1 MSLKVIVVGA
11 GLAGLNAAQILRANG
26 YEVTVLEQHSR
37 IGGRI
42 ATDLIDGYRC
52 DHGFQVINPAYS
64 ELRRTELVEKLQIH
78 PLSKGVEI
86 FIDEKLVRVGDPR
99 KGLGY
104 LLGDLSSRTG
114 TLSEKVHFLR
124 YLASKAE
131 DQSFGIAM
139 SACGDFYQK
148 VIKRF
153 LQGVFLI
160 NPDDV
165 SSLMAHE
172 LLRWF
177 IRGNP
182 GVPHLG
188 VQALPNLLGEGLD
201 IRTESR
207 VQRIKSGEVQTSE
220 ERLSADVVLIA
231 TNEVSAASLLDQP
244 APSMNKSVT
253 WYHSVPAGEI
263 KSNHLRLDPADVFVN
278 SVAISNVAPSYAP
291 VGRTLISS
299 TALDVIPSS
308 EVLTRVGALWGVDP
322 KSLEYVQHFELT
334 QSLPKHLPG
343 KPLISP
349 SRVLENIYIAGDHR
363 ATPSQQGALL
373 SGRLAAEAIIADL

>member
-37 IGGRI
+37 IGGRV

-78 PLSKGVEI
+78 PLSKGFEI

-349 SRVLENIYIAGDHR
+349 SRVRENIYIAGDHR

>member
-37 IGGRI
+37 IGGRV

-78 PLSKGVEI
+78 PLSKGFEI

-131 DQSFGIAM
+131 DQSFGVSM

-322 KSLEYVQHFELT
+322 KSLEYVQHFEIT

-349 SRVLENIYIAGDHR
+349 SRVRENIYVAGDHR

>member
-37 IGGRI
+37 IGGRV

-78 PLSKGVEI
+78 PLSKGFEI

>member
-1 MSLKVIVVGA
+1 
-11 GLAGLNAAQILRANG
+11 
-26 YEVTVLEQHSR
+26 
-37 IGGRI
+37 
-42 ATDLIDGYRC
+42 
-52 DHGFQVINPAYS
+52 
-64 ELRRTELVEKLQIH
+64 
-78 PLSKGVEI
+78 
-86 FIDEKLVRVGDPR
+86 
-99 KGLGY
+99 
-104 LLGDLSSRTG
+104 
-114 TLSEKVHFLR
+114 
-124 YLASKAE
+124 
-131 DQSFGIAM
+131 
-139 SACGDFYQK
+139 
-148 VIKRF
+148 
-153 LQGVFLI
+153 
-160 NPDDV
+160 
-165 SSLMAHE
+165 MAHE

-291 VGRTLISS
+291 AGRTLISS

-322 KSLEYVQHFELT
+322 KSLEYVQHFEIT

-349 SRVLENIYIAGDHR
+349 SRVREYIYIAGDHR

>member
-11 GLAGLNAAQILRANG
+11 GLAGLNAAQILRGNG
-26 YEVTVLEQHSR
+26 YEVTLLEQHSR
-37 IGGRI
+37 IGGRV

-64 ELRRTELVEKLQIH
+64 ELRRTGLVEKLQIH
-78 PLSKGVEI
+78 PLSKGFEI
-86 FIDEKLVRVGDPR
+86 FIDEKLARAGDPR
-99 KGLGY
+99 KRLGY

-349 SRVLENIYIAGDHR
+349 SRVREYIYIAGDHR

>member
-1 MSLKVIVVGA
+1 
-11 GLAGLNAAQILRANG
+11 
-26 YEVTVLEQHSR
+26 
-37 IGGRI
+37 
-42 ATDLIDGYRC
+42 
-52 DHGFQVINPAYS
+52 
-64 ELRRTELVEKLQIH
+64 
-78 PLSKGVEI
+78 
-86 FIDEKLVRVGDPR
+86 
-99 KGLGY
+99 
-104 LLGDLSSRTG
+104 
-114 TLSEKVHFLR
+114 
-124 YLASKAE
+124 
-131 DQSFGIAM
+131 
-139 SACGDFYQK
+139 
-148 VIKRF
+148 
-153 LQGVFLI
+153 
-160 NPDDV
+160 
-165 SSLMAHE
+165 MAHE

-207 VQRIKSGEVQTSE
+207 VRKIKSGEVQTSE
-220 ERLSADVVLIA
+220 EKLSADVVLIA
-231 TNEVSAASLLDQP
+231 TNEVSAASLLGQP

-263 KSNHLRLDPADVFVN
+263 KSNHLRLDPTNIFVN

-291 VGRTLISS
+291 AGRTLIST
-299 TALDVIPSS
+299 TALEVIPSP
-308 EVLTRVGALWGVDP
+308 EVLARVGALWRVNP
-322 KSLEYVQHFELT
+322 KSLEYVQHFEIA

-349 SRVLENIYIAGDHR
+349 SRLSENVYIAGDHR

>member
-1 MSLKVIVVGA
+1 
-11 GLAGLNAAQILRANG
+11 
-26 YEVTVLEQHSR
+26 
-37 IGGRI
+37 
-42 ATDLIDGYRC
+42 
-52 DHGFQVINPAYS
+52 
-64 ELRRTELVEKLQIH
+64 
-78 PLSKGVEI
+78 
-86 FIDEKLVRVGDPR
+86 VRVGDPR
-99 KGLGY
+99 KGLGC

-131 DQSFGIAM
+131 DQSFGVAM
-139 SACGDFYQK
+139 SACGDFYQRI
-148 VIKRF
+148 IKRF

-188 VQALPNLLGEGLD
+188 AQALPNLLGEGLD
-201 IRTESR
+201 IRTETR

-231 TNEVSAASLLDQP
+231 TNEVAAASLLDQP

-299 TALDVIPSS
+299 TALDLIPSS

-322 KSLEYVQHFELT
+322 KSLEYVQHFEIT

-343 KPLISP
+343 KTLISP
-349 SRVLENIYIAGDHR
+349 SRVRENIYIAGDHR

>member
-26 YEVTVLEQHSR
+26 YEVTVLEQLSR
-37 IGGRI
+37 IGGRV

-64 ELRRTELVEKLQIH
+64 ELRRTGLVEKLQIH
-78 PLSKGVEI
+78 PLSKGFEI

-104 LLGDLSSRTG
+104 LLGDVSSRTG

-349 SRVLENIYIAGDHR
+349 SRVRENIYIAGDHR
-363 ATPSQQGALL
+363 ATPSQQGTLL

>member
-1 MSLKVIVVGA
+1 MSIKVIVVGA

-26 YEVTVLEQHSR
+26 YEVTVLEQQSR
-37 IGGRI
+37 IGGRV

-64 ELRRTELVEKLQIH
+64 ELRRTGLIEKLQIH
-78 PLSKGVEI
+78 PLSKGFEI
-86 FIDEKLVRVGDPR
+86 FMDEKLVRVGDPR

-114 TLSEKVHFLR
+114 TLSEKVH
-124 YLASKAE
+124 
-131 DQSFGIAM
+131 
-139 SACGDFYQK
+139 
-148 VIKRF
+148 
-153 LQGVFLI
+153 
-160 NPDDV
+160 PDDV

-188 VQALPNLLGEGLD
+188 VQALPRLLGESLD
-201 IRTESR
+201 IRTETR
-207 VQRIKSGEVQTSE
+207 VQRIKSREVQTSE

-231 TNEVSAASLLDQP
+231 TNEVAAASLLDQP

-322 KSLEYVQHFELT
+322 KSLENVQHFEIT

-349 SRVLENIYIAGDHR
+349 SRVSENIYIAGDHR

-373 SGRLAAEAIIADL
+373 SGRLAAEAIIADQ

>member
-78 PLSKGVEI
+78 PLSKGFEI

>member
-26 YEVTVLEQHSR
+26 YEVTVLEQQSR
-37 IGGRI
+37 IGGRV

-64 ELRRTELVEKLQIH
+64 ELQRTGLVEKLQIH
-78 PLSKGVEI
+78 PLSKGFEI

-104 LLGDLSSRTG
+104 LLGDVSSRTG

-349 SRVLENIYIAGDHR
+349 SRVREYIYIAGDHR

>member
-26 YEVTVLEQHSR
+26 YEVTVLEQQSR
-37 IGGRI
+37 IGGRV

-64 ELRRTELVEKLQIH
+64 ELRRTGLVEKLQIH
-78 PLSKGVEI
+78 PLSKGFEI

-104 LLGDLSSRTG
+104 LLGDVSSRTG

-139 SACGDFYQK
+139 SACGDLYQK

-201 IRTESR
+201 IRTETR

-291 VGRTLISS
+291 AGRTLISS

-322 KSLEYVQHFELT
+322 KSLEYVQHFEIT

-349 SRVLENIYIAGDHR
+349 SRVREYIYIAGDHR

>member
-1 MSLKVIVVGA
+1 MSIQVIVVGA
-11 GLAGLNAAQILRANG
+11 GLAGLNAAQILRGNG

-37 IGGRI
+37 IGGRV

-64 ELRRTELVEKLQIH
+64 ELRRTGLVEKLQIH
-78 PLSKGVEI
+78 PLSKGFEI

-263 KSNHLRLDPADVFVN
+263 KSNHLRLDLADVFVN

-349 SRVLENIYIAGDHR
+349 SRVRENIYIAGDHR

>member
-1 MSLKVIVVGA
+1 MSIKVIVVGA
-11 GLAGLNAAQILRANG
+11 GLAGLNAAQILRGNG

-37 IGGRI
+37 IGGRV

-64 ELRRTELVEKLQIH
+64 ELRRTGLVEKLQIH
-78 PLSKGVEI
+78 PLSKGFEI

-104 LLGDLSSRTG
+104 LLGDVSSRTG

-349 SRVLENIYIAGDHR
+349 SRVRENIYIAGDHR

>member
-11 GLAGLNAAQILRANG
+11 GPAGLNAAQILRANG
-26 YEVTVLEQHSR
+26 YEVTVLEQQSR
-37 IGGRI
+37 IGGRV

-64 ELRRTELVEKLQIH
+64 ELRRTGLVEKLQIH
-78 PLSKGVEI
+78 PLSKGFEI

-104 LLGDLSSRTG
+104 LLGDVSSRTG

-349 SRVLENIYIAGDHR
+349 SRVRENIYIAGDHR

>member
-37 IGGRI
+37 IGGRV

-64 ELRRTELVEKLQIH
+64 ELRRTGLVEKLQIH
-78 PLSKGVEI
+78 PLSKGFEI

-131 DQSFGIAM
+131 DQSFGVAM
-139 SACGDFYQK
+139 SACGHFYQK

-231 TNEVSAASLLDQP
+231 TNEVAAASLLDQP
-244 APSMNKSVT
+244 EPSMNKSVT

-349 SRVLENIYIAGDHR
+349 SRVRENIYIAGDHR

>member
-11 GLAGLNAAQILRANG
+11 GPAGLNAAQILRANG
-26 YEVTVLEQHSR
+26 YEVTVLEQQSR
-37 IGGRI
+37 IGGRV

-64 ELRRTELVEKLQIH
+64 ELRRTGLVEKLQIH
-78 PLSKGVEI
+78 PLSKGFEI

-104 LLGDLSSRTG
+104 LLGDVSSRTG

-291 VGRTLISS
+291 VGRILISS

-349 SRVLENIYIAGDHR
+349 SRVRENIYIAGDHR

>member
-37 IGGRI
+37 IGGRV

-64 ELRRTELVEKLQIH
+64 ELRRTGLVEKLQIH
-78 PLSKGVEI
+78 PLSKGFEI

-188 VQALPNLLGEGLD
+188 VQALPNLLSEGLD
-201 IRTESR
+201 IRTETR

-349 SRVLENIYIAGDHR
+349 SRVRENIYIAGDHR
-363 ATPSQQGALL
+363 ATPSQQGAFL

>member
-11 GLAGLNAAQILRANG
+11 GLAGLNAAQILRGNG

-37 IGGRI
+37 IGGRV

-64 ELRRTELVEKLQIH
+64 ELRRTGLVEKLQIH
-78 PLSKGVEI
+78 PLSKGFEI

-114 TLSEKVHFLR
+114 TLSEKVQFLR

-131 DQSFGIAM
+131 DQSFGVAM
-139 SACGDFYQK
+139 SACGHFYQK

-263 KSNHLRLDPADVFVN
+263 KSNHLRLDLADVFVN

-322 KSLEYVQHFELT
+322 KSLEYVQHFEIT

-349 SRVLENIYIAGDHR
+349 SRVRENIYIAGDHR

>member
-37 IGGRI
+37 IGGRV

-64 ELRRTELVEKLQIH
+64 ELRRTGLVEKLQIH
-78 PLSKGVEI
+78 PLSKGFEI

-104 LLGDLSSRTG
+104 LLGDVSSRTG

-349 SRVLENIYIAGDHR
+349 SRVRENIYIAGDHR

>member
-11 GLAGLNAAQILRANG
+11 GLAGLNAAQILRSNG
-26 YEVTVLEQHSR
+26 CEVTLLEEQSR
-37 IGGRI
+37 IGGRV
-42 ATDLIDGYRC
+42 ATEMIDGYRC
-52 DHGFQVINPAYS
+52 DHGFQVINPAYP
-64 ELRRTELVEKLQIH
+64 ELRRTGLVEKLQIH
-78 PLSKGVEI
+78 SLSKGFEI
-86 FIDEKLVRVGDPR
+86 FIDEKLVMVGDPR

-104 LLGDLSSRTG
+104 LVGDLSSRTG
-114 TLSEKVHFLR
+114 TLSEKLNFLR
-124 YLASKAE
+124 YLASKAQ

-139 SACGDFYQK
+139 SQSGDFYQK
-148 VIKRF
+148 IIKRF
-153 LQGVFLI
+153 LQGVLLI
-160 NPDDV
+160 NPDEV

-207 VQRIKSGEVQTSE
+207 VRKIKSGEVQTSE
-220 ERLSADVVLIA
+220 EKLSADVVLIA
-231 TNEVSAASLLDQP
+231 TNEVSAASLLGQP

-263 KSNHLRLDPADVFVN
+263 KSNHLRLDPTNIFVN

-291 VGRTLISS
+291 AGRTLIST
-299 TALDVIPSS
+299 TALEVIPSP
-308 EVLTRVGALWGVDP
+308 EVLARVSALWRVNP
-322 KSLEYVQHFELT
+322 KSLEYVQHFEIA

-349 SRVLENIYIAGDHR
+349 SRLSENVYIAGDHR